1 MRNLLKHFIF
11 HIVCFGCI
19 FPLSAGEDSLTSPER
34 ITIQDEVIDAFH
46 NSMGFDYLTKE
57 ESAVI
62 DLDSILNYLEST
74 KQYETYFE
82 LERILVKS
90 YLFRGEI
97 RMAIAWSEQ
106 MYSKASALSHTIG
119 TVLALNAIGEV
130 YSYTGRNKEAGD
142 ADRKSVV

>member
-1 MRNLLKHFIF
+1 MATQTPHSTKQTNFMRNLLKHFIF

-82 LERILVKS
+82 LERILVNHIFS
-90 YLFRGEI
+90 GEKFVWLLLGVSKCTLKQVRFLI
-97 RMAIAWSEQ
+97 R
-106 MYSKASALSHTIG
+106 
-119 TVLALNAIGEV
+119 
-130 YSYTGRNKEAGD
+130 
-142 ADRKSVV
+142 